1 MCVWILLAGSN
12 STREG
17 ARNNHLSPLHLQH
30 PILSFHQAKMTRLH
44 FSLLLLALCSGLSDV
59 LCSPAAP
66 ASRNE
71 TVTASRNIASFVD
84 STIHQSQA
92 HKMIAGGGVNLALN
106 PPKGPVSLSADK
118 KTNDKLGDGSTLNST
133 YSFLYGKVS
142 LTVAASD
149 VPGAVV
155 ALVLFGTTTADEI
168 DIEILGGDPTT
179 GKPMSSDL
187 PQERLNR
194 FTVYLVVSTGTQMAE
209 LLVERTHTP
218 STGAHE
224 ESPGQSMGN
233 PSDICHQSKPSTM
246 VNNITPQPA
255 PASSSDYGTPVAPR
269 EPATGHTAQYHGQTS
284 AKSGDRLD
292 QVNHCRMSLL
302 AL

>member
-1 MCVWILLAGSN
+1 
-12 STREG
+12 
-17 ARNNHLSPLHLQH
+17 
-30 PILSFHQAKMTRLH
+30 MTRLH

-71 TVTASRNIASFVD
+71 TVTASRNVTAPASRNVTAPSRAAGNQSVSQCTPMSETFKSSRLPPSWIQL
-84 STIHQSQA
+84 STNPQA

-168 DIEILGGDPTT
+168 DIEILGGDPTHWQTNVFRPAPGETEPLYGVFGGVHGYANGGTT
-179 GKPMSSDL
+179 G
-187 PQERLNR
+187 
-194 FTVYLVVSTGTQMAE
+194 G
-209 LLVERTHTP
+209 THTYTVDWSPRGITWSVDGQPVRHLSPEQTLHNGQQHYP
-218 STGAHE
+218 SARSRIQLGLW
-224 ESPGQSMGN
+224 
-233 PSDICHQSKPSTM
+233 D
-246 VNNITPQPA
+246 
-255 PASSSDYGTPVAPR
+255 ASSPEGTSDWAHGPVPWAKR
-269 EPATGHTAQYHGQTS
+269 QRKAVTAS
-284 AKSGDRLD
+284 IKSIT
-292 QVNHCRMSLL
+292 VECPY
-302 AL
+302 